1 MFRIF
6 DSAWES
12 YREHSKLLSSGRY
25 KSLTKLDRKDYENWA
40 IGLKSAGYATDKK
53 YAEKLIAIIEYFKLD
68 RFDQ

>member
-1 MFRIF
+1 LYFHI
-6 DSAWES
+6 
-12 YREHSKLLSSGRY
+12 Y